1 MRIVFRYLLPRIVPV
16 LLPTFVTMVPSF
28 VFLEASISV
37 LGLGDPV
44 LPTWG
49 KIINDAQT
57 NDALYKGM
65 YYWVVEPAVLLMV
78 TGFAFSMLGYAL
90 DRVFNPRL
98 RTV

>member
-1 MRIVFRYLLPRIVPV
+1 M
-16 LLPTFVTMVPSF
+16 LLPTFVLVVPSF
-28 VFLEASISV
+28 VFLEAGLAV

-49 KIINDAQT
+49 KIINDAQSQ
-57 NDALYKGM
+57 DALYKGY
-65 YYWVVEPAVLLMV
+65 YYWVVEPALMLMI
-78 TGFAFSMLGYAL
+78 TGFAFSMVGYAL